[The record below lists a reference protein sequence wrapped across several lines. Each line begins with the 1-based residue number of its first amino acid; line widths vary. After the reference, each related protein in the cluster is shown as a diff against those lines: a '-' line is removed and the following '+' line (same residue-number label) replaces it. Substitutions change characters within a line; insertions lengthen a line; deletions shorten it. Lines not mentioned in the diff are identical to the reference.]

1 METINNQIKFLRG
14 SGIDTNNKW
23 RVGEYIEYNEKV
35 LENQRDKIIK
45 MKKEK
50 QPNYY
55 MYIQELE
62 KYIAMKNQ
70 LEAVKKTMVGLELEK
85 IALLEKLTELD
96 LTSL

>member
-1 METINNQIKFLRG
+1 MEIINNQIKFLRG
-14 SGIDTNNKW
+14 NGIDTNNKW
-23 RVGEYIEYNEKV
+23 RVGEYIEYNEKG

-50 QPNYY
+50 QPNY

-85 IALLEKLTELD
+85 IELLEKLTELD

>member
-1 METINNQIKFLRG
+1 MEIINTQIKFLRG

-23 RVGEYIEYNEKV
+23 RVGEYLEYSEKS

-50 QPNYY
+50 QSNY

-62 KYIAMKNQ
+62 RYISMKNQ
-70 LEAVKKTMVGLELEK
+70 LEAVKKPW
-85 IALLEKLTELD
+85 
-96 LTSL
+96 

>member
-1 METINNQIKFLRG
+1 METINTQIKFLRG
-14 SGIDTNNKW
+14 SGIDMNNKW
-23 RVGEYIEYNEKV
+23 RVGEYIEYSEKS

-50 QPNYY
+50 QSNY

-62 KYIAMKNQ
+62 RYISMKNQ

-85 IALLEKLTELD
+85 IELLENLTELD
-96 LTSL
+96 LASL

>member
-1 METINNQIKFLRG
+1 MEIINNQIKFLRG

-23 RVGEYIEYNEKV
+23 RVGEYIECNEKG
-35 LENQRDKIIK
+35 LDNQRDKIIK

-50 QPNYY
+50 QPNY

-85 IALLEKLTELD
+85 IELLEKLTELD